1 MILPV
6 RISVKCAIFPLL
18 RPVQAQNRSGDL
30 PQGHFRNI
38 AHRAAQ
44 DGQGLRGVKVIDMG
58 EILAAEIV
66 HGVDAAPGQHDK
78 GHAVLHQALKPCFSA
93 EIVQFFQQAARLD
106 TPQFRVVVAKVIFH
120 DDLGR
125 FQQAGGKTRA
135 VRELAI
141 AVLQR
146 LDHRVLIPRL
156 HLPDGDGA
164 PLTAIGIGHIK
175 DIPQLITPVR
185 VHQQGD
191 PPGAT
196 VDIAAMLIPEVDLG
210 AGGGVRLLCVDQKLV
225 TEIVLEVVGGGGQK
239 GHVIPAV
246 GGNFTGLLR
255 RKLYNGVQFFRHAL
269 SLRFL
274 IRLQQALCCRGDF
287 RDAPGE
293 LGGGGPDL

>member
-6 RISVKCAIFPLL
+6 RIFVKCAIFPLL
-18 RPVQAQNRSGDL
+18 CPVQAQDRSGDL

-44 DGQGLRGVKVIDMG
+44 DGQGFRGVKVIDMG

-78 GHAVLHQALKPCFSA
+78 GHAALHQALKPCFGT
-93 EIVQFFQQAARLD
+93 EIVQLFQQAARLD
-106 TPQFRVVVAKVIFH
+106 APPFRVVVAKVVLYN
-120 DDLGR
+120 DLRR

-164 PLTAIGIGHIK
+164 PLTAVGVRHIK

-185 VHQQGD
+185 VH
-191 PPGAT
+191 
-196 VDIAAMLIPEVDLG
+196 
-210 AGGGVRLLCVDQKLV
+210 
-225 TEIVLEVVGGGGQK
+225 
-239 GHVIPAV
+239 
-246 GGNFTGLLR
+246 
-255 RKLYNGVQFFRHAL
+255 
-269 SLRFL
+269 
-274 IRLQQALCCRGDF
+274 
-287 RDAPGE
+287 
-293 LGGGGPDL
+293 

>member
-18 RPVQAQNRSGDL
+18 RPAQAQNRSGDL

-44 DGQGLRGVKVIDMG
+44 DGQGFRGVKVIDMG

-78 GHAVLHQALKPCFSA
+78 SHAALHQALKPCFGT
-93 EIVQFFQQAARLD
+93 EVIQFFQQAALFD
-106 TPQFRVVVAKVIFH
+106 APQLREVVAKVVLH
-120 DDLGR
+120 EDLRR
-125 FQQAGGKTRA
+125 FQKAGGKTRA

-141 AVLQR
+141 AVLQS
-146 LDHRVLIPRL
+146 LDHRVLIPWI

-164 PLTAIGIGHIK
+164 PLAAVGIRHIK
-175 DIPQLITPVR
+175 DIPQLIAPVCI
-185 VHQQGD
+185 HQQGD
-191 PPGAT
+191 PPGAL
-196 VDIAAMLIPEVDLG
+196 VDIAAMLVPEVDLG

-225 TEIVLEVVGGGGQK
+225 TEIVLEVVGGGGQER
-239 GHVIPAV
+239 HIVPAV
-246 GGNFTGLLR
+246 GGNFAGLLR
-255 RKLYNGVQFFRHAL
+255 CKLYNRVQFFRHAL

-293 LGGGGPDL
+293 LGDGGPDL